1 MNADEGR
8 REATMT
14 TNRDEV
20 GPLFDTGGAHSDL
33 LAACRY
39 IDSRLE
45 FAREPVCR
53 TDLSGGE
60 LYRECLARFRDEQR
74 NLLRPA
80 AFLPRIAAMGLMRW
94 FDQLVVRRTIDSLRA
109 DVHAVYG
116 CNVSACSATEDVAW
130 RTIFDGLDCEPS
142 VAKRLVIEITETA
155 PLNPV
160 TGRAFAHRIRQS
172 GCRIAI
178 DDFGVGHSAANHLVV
193 GNPDI
198 VKMDRSMLVLI
209 RHNAVGRYQLR
220 RLVAHAYEHA
230 RDVVAEG
237 VENELDR
244 QVMMDA
250 GIQWAQGDHFSG
262 RANAA

>member
-8 REATMT
+8 RDATTKTDEA
-14 TNRDEV
+14 D
-20 GPLFDTGGAHSDL
+20 PLFDTGGAHVDL
-33 LAACRY
+33 VAACRY
-39 IDSRLE
+39 IENRLE

-60 LYRECLARFRDEQR
+60 LYRECLARFADGPR

-80 AFLPRIAAMGLMRW
+80 SFLPRISAMGLMRW

-109 DVHAVYG
+109 DAHAVYG
-116 CNVSACSATEDVAW
+116 CNVSATSATEDAGW
-130 RTIFDGLDCEPS
+130 RAIFDELDDAPS

-160 TGRAFAHRIRQS
+160 TGRAFVSRIRQS

-178 DDFGVGHSAANHLVV
+178 DDFGVGYSAANHLVV

-198 VKMDRSMLVLI
+198 VKMDRLMLVLV

-220 RLVAHAYEHA
+220 RLVAQAYEHA
-230 RDVVAEG
+230 RDIVAEG

-244 QVMMDA
+244 RVMMDA
-250 GIQWAQGDHFSG
+250 GIPWAQGFHFSG
-262 RANAA
+262 RAHVA